1 MWWYWSSAPEG
12 GGARCCPP
20 GDEGAAVIR
29 QGVEELLPVA
39 RGRRSHY
46 CPPGGRGARRHPL
59 GGGAAADV
67 CREVEELAA
76 IHQEADF
83 VLCVKDQLKQSL
95 CADPDWICWF
105 DAGLA
110 GGPAIAMLLKLAVQ
124 VIENRMLRE
133 GLQRFGTIPMYLP
146 VQYQVLN
153 AESAFFL
160 KEANQDIMRNSSLQA
175 RTEIFFIQQA
185 RKTPSV
191 NASYGPLSVDQPVP
205 VDLLSPGLFNNN
217 PTSTSSSSSSSSSP
231 LFTLNWKVQTF
242 IISERIHPSW
252 PKVQVLFYVVGRDW
266 DDYSAVDRLPCVK
279 MFAFH
284 ETQEVR
290 GSCRLKGELG
300 LCVAEL
306 EPLPGWFSPPS
317 IIPGRQKL
325 PEQVEGTPVELYY
338 MVQSTDTGE
347 CSSEDSRKTNSIRN
361 GQLGPAG
368 YFSGPTPMRRIG
380 SVRLFQP
387 LSELRLDSNFVVMVP
402 SRPIRQ
408 REMVSAFL
416 AVSTLSSVEIFTLR
430 VKLKDGVAF
439 LGARASNPVQWT
451 ISQDVRSEG
460 HRVVTLHCHRKEANF
475 GKRVEAGFQK
485 VLQVDLEV
493 NGLLDPLGS
502 RSVTWQIEY
511 PISRTLSE
519 EIQTLFR
526 LAPHDLGGIVPLA
539 METEILNTA
548 VLTGKTVAMPVKVVT
563 VGTEGTV
570 TDLTESV
577 ECRSTDEDVVKVSE
591 RCDYVYVNGK
601 ETRGRVR
608 MMVNFTYSY
617 LSAQLELSVWMPR
630 LPLQIEMSDP
640 ELSQIRGWR
649 VPADAANQRL
659 GTGEDDEDEG
669 ARKDRGCVPQ
679 YQSTTVRVLTHFEA
693 EPEEWQGQ
701 PDFLLGSD
709 WQVDVTELVRDS
721 LRVGN
726 EQVARLSKEQVLIG
740 LSTGTTNVQVMSPL
754 SDSVLAERMIQVLD
768 DKVSITEL
776 GVQLVSGLS
785 LNLQLSPGSNR
796 AIVATATT
804 QETMHNTNQES
815 LVSAWLQFSDG
826 SMTPLDLYNP
836 AHFVLTATS
845 LDDQV
850 VSVKKDATWMW
861 PVVVAKG
868 EGQGMLVRVE
878 MFGLESCLKT
888 KRLTVLAAGNA
899 NVHVKF
905 GRGEETGNSASDRRY
920 RPNAPYYGGSISD
933 MEAGIIN
940 RGATT
945 IKTAIPGKPSGDRLS
960 VGDIPVDFSE
970 FPAQADLPPG
980 RNTEEDHLQTRRGLT
995 DLEIGM
1001 YALLGVFCLAILV
1014 FLINCVSYAFKYS
1027 NKQLPLEGQ
1036 ETMAHAHD
1044 WVWLGHDA
1052 ELLESQAGLCLDQ
1065 EELGGTMD
1073 SGLGLEEGSQLLNG
1087 LSTQKSVQG
1096 QVHRSASDSGCAGR
1110 DHRSESLNSP
1120 TTKRK
1125 RVKFT
1130 TFSHSK
1136 PSNGCPSI
1144 SPLLIGQNDIK
1155 WVCPDIELGDSNEL
1169 RNYME
1174 RLNENA
1180 TKNTA

>member
-1 MWWYWSSAPEG
+1 
-12 GGARCCPP
+12 
-20 GDEGAAVIR
+20 
-29 QGVEELLPVA
+29 
-39 RGRRSHY
+39 
-46 CPPGGRGARRHPL
+46 
-59 GGGAAADV
+59 
-67 CREVEELAA
+67 
-76 IHQEADF
+76 
-83 VLCVKDQLKQSL
+83 
-95 CADPDWICWF
+95 
-105 DAGLA
+105 
-110 GGPAIAMLLKLAVQ
+110 ML
-124 VIENRMLRE
+124 ME
-133 GLQRFGTIPMYLP
+133 GLQRFGAIPTYLP
-146 VQYQVLN
+146 VRYQVLN

-160 KEANQDIMRNSSLQA
+160 KEANQDIMRNSSLQV
-175 RTEIFFIQQA
+175 RTELFFIQKA
-185 RKTPSV
+185 RKMPSV
-191 NASYGPLSVDQPVP
+191 NASYGPLYVEQPVP
-205 VDLLSPGLFNNN
+205 AELLGPGLFSN
-217 PTSTSSSSSSSSSP
+217 PSSMSPSSTSSP
-231 LFTLNWKVQTF
+231 LFSFNWKVQTF

-266 DDYSAVDRLPCVK
+266 DDYTALDKLPCVR

-290 GSCRLKGELG
+290 GTCHLKGELG

-306 EPLPGWFSPPS
+306 EPLPSWFSPPS
-317 IIPGRQKL
+317 VIPGRQRS
-325 PEQVEGTPVELYY
+325 PELVEGTPVELYY
-338 MVQSTDTGE
+338 MLQSTDTGE
-347 CSSEDSRKTNSIRN
+347 CSSEDSRKTNSIRT

-368 YFSGPTPMRRIG
+368 YFLGPTPMRRIG

-408 REMVSAFL
+408 RETVSAFL

-451 ISQDVRSEG
+451 VSQDVRSEG
-460 HRVVTLHCHRKEANF
+460 HRVVTLHCRRKEANF

-511 PISRTLSE
+511 PISRTLSD
-519 EIQTLFR
+519 EIQTLIR

-570 TDLTESV
+570 TDVTESV

-617 LSAQLELSVWMPR
+617 LSAQLEVSVWMPR

-640 ELSQIRGWR
+640 ELSQIRSWK
-649 VPADAANQRL
+649 VPVDAINQRS
-659 GTGEDDEDEG
+659 GEDDRDEG
-669 ARKDRGCVPQ
+669 AKKDRSCGPQ

-721 LRVGN
+721 LRVAD
-726 EQVARLSKEQVLIG
+726 ERVAKLSEEQVLIG
-740 LSTGTTNVQVMSPL
+740 LNTGITKVQVMSPL
-754 SDSVLAERMIQVLD
+754 SDSVLAERMIRVLD
-768 DKVSITEL
+768 DRVSITEL

-804 QETMHNTNQES
+804 QETMRSANLES

-850 VSVKKDATWMW
+850 VTVKKSTNLRW

-868 EGQGMLVRVE
+868 EGQGMLVRLE
-878 MFGLESCLKT
+878 MYGPESCQKT
-888 KRLTVLAAGNA
+888 KRRTVLAGGNA

-905 GRGEETGNSASDRRY
+905 GRDEETGNSSSDRRY

-933 MEAGIIN
+933 MEAGIMN

-945 IKTAIPGKPSGDRLS
+945 IKTSIPGKASGNRLS
-960 VGDIPVDFSE
+960 AGDIPMDFSE

-980 RNTEEDHLQTRRGLT
+980 RNMEDDLLQTRHGLT

-1014 FLINCVSYAFKYS
+1014 FLINCVSYALKYR

-1044 WVWLGHDA
+1044 WVWLGHDT

-1087 LSTQKSVQG
+1087 LSSQKSVQG

-1110 DHRSESLNSP
+1110 DHKNESINSP

-1155 WVCPDIELGDSNEL
+1155 WVCPDIELGDSKEL

-1180 TKNTA
+1180 TKNIA